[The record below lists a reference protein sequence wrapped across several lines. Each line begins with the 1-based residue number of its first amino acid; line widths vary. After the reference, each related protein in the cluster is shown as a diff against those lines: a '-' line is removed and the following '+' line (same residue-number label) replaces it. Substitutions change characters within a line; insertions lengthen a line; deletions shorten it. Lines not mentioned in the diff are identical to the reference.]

1 MPANV
6 AECQRHAHPP
16 VGIIGQPVRKYGCF
30 IYTLWRCKVLVIH
43 YSTNG
48 SDSAC
53 GRNSQSLS
61 STAQAAE
68 VSCKS
73 CQRSLVKPDGAAPMS
88 VRKSPSLAELRTA
101 RQKPAGKPVQASAYC
116 ARSSW
121 RERLSAQ
128 SDRCR
133 LPRGMARQPHV

>member
-1 MPANV
+1 M
-6 AECQRHAHPP
+6 
-16 VGIIGQPVRKYGCF
+16 
-30 IYTLWRCKVLVIH
+30 VIH

-53 GRNSQSLS
+53 GRNSQSLV

-73 CQRSLVKPDGAAPMS
+73 CQRSLAKSDGAAALVG
-88 VRKSPSLAELRTA
+88 VRKSPSLAELRKST
-101 RQKPAGKPVQASAYC
+101 RKPRQASTFC
-116 ARSSW
+116 AKSSW

-133 LPRGMARQPHV
+133 LPRGMARQSHV

>member
-1 MPANV
+1 M
-6 AECQRHAHPP
+6 
-16 VGIIGQPVRKYGCF
+16 
-30 IYTLWRCKVLVIH
+30 VIH

-53 GRNSQSLS
+53 GRNSQSLV
-61 STAQAAE
+61 STAQGAE

-73 CQRSLVKPDGAAPMS
+73 CQRSLAKPDGAIAPVG
-88 VRKSPSLAELRTA
+88 VRKSPSLAELRKSPL
-101 RQKPAGKPVQASAYC
+101 KPAGKPAQVSAFC
-116 ARSSW
+116 AKASW

-133 LPRGMARQPHV
+133 LPRGLARQSHV

>member
-6 AECQRHAHPP
+6 AKCQRPAYPP
-16 VGIIGQPVRKYGCF
+16 VGIIGQPVRKCGRF

-73 CQRSLVKPDGAAPMS
+73 CQRSLAKPDSAAPTG